1 MPLTD
6 TAIKNAKPQNK
17 SYKLADEKSMYLL
30 VNPNGSKYFRLK
42 YRFAGKEKL
51 LPIGVYPD
59 TTLKMAREDRDN
71 ARALLAKGIDPM
83 LDRKIKKIANTENCF
98 KAIALE
104 WYGKHLASKSENYK
118 NRVINMLERD
128 LFPWLGDRVISEI
141 KPSELLIALR
151 RIESRS
157 IQTAHK
163 ALQTC
168 GQIFRYAVA
177 TDRAELDITPS
188 FKGVTAL
195 SQNNSAR
202 QLNTPAQIEQNQ
214 SLTHLHSKSC
224 RVSVVD

>member
-6 TAIKNAKPQNK
+6 TTIKNAKPQNK
-17 SYKLADEKSMYLL
+17 PYKIADEKSMYLL
-30 VNPNGSKYFRLK
+30 VNPNGSKYLRLK

-59 TTLKMAREDRDN
+59 TSLKMAREDRDN

-104 WYGKHLASKSENYK
+104 WYGKHLANKSENYK

-163 ALQTC
+163 ALQIC
-168 GQIFRYAVA
+168 GQICSRY
-177 TDRAELDITPS
+177 
-188 FKGVTAL
+188 G
-195 SQNNSAR
+195 QG
-202 QLNTPAQIEQNQ
+202 
-214 SLTHLHSKSC
+214 
-224 RVSVVD
+224 